1 MERCRRRGKY
11 PLLSHLIRCP
21 QGSSWQSAF
30 LCRSCTFGLV
40 AYLPKLNAQGI
51 ICLMEFRHQGLKRLA
66 EQDDTSR
73 LPPEMLKHI
82 ENRLAQLTA
91 AQSPL
96 DMDLPGAHLHRLS
109 GDRAGEWSVRVTGN
123 WRIVFRF
130 EDGEAVG
137 VDLID
142 YH

>member
-1 MERCRRRGKY
+1 M
-11 PLLSHLIRCP
+11 
-21 QGSSWQSAF
+21 
-30 LCRSCTFGLV
+30 
-40 AYLPKLNAQGI
+40 
-51 ICLMEFRHQGLKRLA
+51 A
-66 EQDDTSR
+66 EQDDASR
-73 LPPEMLKHI
+73 LPPEMLKRI
-82 ENRLAQLTA
+82 KNRLAQLAA

-123 WRIVFRF
+123 WWIVFRF

>member
-1 MERCRRRGKY
+1 MPPTGKIPSFVSPD
-11 PLLSHLIRCP
+11 PLPSEQLLAA
-21 QGSSWQSAF
+21 AF

-73 LPPEMLKHI
+73 LPPEMLKRI
-82 ENRLAQLTA
+82 KNRLAQLTA